1 MMHRLFVCLFVLSAC
16 DAGSTG
22 PTNDGGLADATF
34 ESGPVAAEDFCAT
47 LVAIVCDANAR
58 CCGGVVEATP
68 DAGVGAGSDAGAPE
82 PTTCEA
88 PQLAACRATVDELVD
103 DPRLAY
109 DPERAGAYLASL
121 EARADGCFAT
131 APQLAELFTIFAG
144 TGVAG
149 ADCTPPSFDEA
160 GIRIAQ
166 LSCADGLSCLLQR
179 RADGSNRG
187 VCDTRVESE
196 CSHAFDCGAGQWCN
210 LPNDW
215 VPGLWG
221 TCQPLKANG
230 WECSD
235 DQQCASLYCGVDR
248 VCARAPEGRHCA
260 ATSYETAV
268 LTSLPSA
275 FWRFDDAGG
284 RTAIDAVGGF
294 DGTYVGASWD
304 EGAIATET
312 GSSLAITTSG
322 MGAILDPDGDLGLDL
337 GRRALS
343 FELWFRRSAGS
354 ATGPLLEFGT
364 GDEAQLGVRV
374 WNHDTADKLHFNLRD
389 EAGEN
394 HATTTVEGT
403 VGADAWHHVVAVYDG
418 SNGRLFLNG
427 EPVGDA
433 IAGSFVPKLDGAL
446 HVGFRA
452 GDERHIVG
460 AIDEVAI
467 YDRVLSHRE
476 IREHRA
482 IGSGGPT
489 RREFPLFT
497 WLR

>member
-1 MMHRLFVCLFVLSAC
+1 MTHRFFVCMFVLSAC

-22 PTNDGGLADATF
+22 PTNDGGLADAAF
-34 ESGPVAAEDFCAT
+34 ESGPVAAEDFCAA

-68 DAGVGAGSDAGAPE
+68 DAGVGEGSDAGMPMVS
-82 PTTCEA
+82 CET

-187 VCDTRVESE
+187 VCDTRVEGE

-221 TCQPLKANG
+221 TCQPLKADG

-248 VCARAPEGRHCA
+248 VCASPPEGRYCA

-294 DGTYVGASWD
+294 DGTYEGASWD

-322 MGAILDPDGDLGLDL
+322 TGAILDPDGNLGLEL

-343 FELWFRRSAGS
+343 FELWFRRSAES
-354 ATGPLLEFGT
+354 VTGPLLEFGT

-403 VGADAWHHVVAVYDG
+403 IGADAWHHVVAVYDG
-418 SNGRLFLNG
+418 SNGRIFLNG

-446 HVGFRA
+446 HVGFRV